1 MLYFFV
7 IRSQPQGEA
16 MGEKTITTVTM
27 ENYPYMSSDIP
38 PTISAFL
45 YLSKFPGSFF
55 FLIFHAYFGAVSRK
69 DEAGEVY
76 TLRIYHSK
84 IRISFYI
91 FYSMWNIRNKS

>member
-55 FLIFHAYFGAVSRK
+55 F
-69 DEAGEVY
+69 
-76 TLRIYHSK
+76 
-84 IRISFYI
+84 
-91 FYSMWNIRNKS
+91 